1 MKKMF
6 FDRATVKNKM
16 DMRTRKVLSKF
27 GAYVRQT
34 SRRSI
39 KKRKGTSKPGRP
51 PFSHVGTLKRF
62 IFFGYDSERRSVVI
76 GPTLVPG
83 KRGTAPSSLEY
94 GGKSNASWGGTTK
107 IRPRPYMNPAFEK
120 NFKIVPDLWRDSVK

>member
-6 FDRATVKNKM
+6 FDRAAVKKRV
-16 DMRTRKVLSKF
+16 DVRTRKALSKF

-62 IFFGYDSERRSVVI
+62 IFFGYDAERRSVVI

-94 GGKSNASWGGTTK
+94 GGKSNASWGGQTK
-107 IRPRPYMNPAFEK
+107 IRQRPYMHPAFEK
-120 NFKIVPDLWRDSVK
+120 HLPMAPDLWRNSVK